1 MTSNKAKFQ
10 EVSQLLEG
18 RGVQL
23 EWQEAEYPEVQADRL
38 EDVVREALAWLAP
51 RYGDGLAVD
60 DSGLFI
66 RSLAGFPGVYSSYA
80 FRTLGN
86 DGILTLLDGVR
97 DREATFETCI
107 GLLEDGESF
116 VFHGASH
123 GTIANRKRG
132 SGGFGFDPI
141 FLPDGST
148 RTFAEMTSSEK
159 NAISHRGR
167 AAEALAAHVRKG
179 G

>member
-1 MTSNKAKFQ
+1 MTSNEAKFQ
-10 EVSQLLEG
+10 EISQLLEEEG
-18 RGVQL
+18 IQL
-23 EWQEAEYPEVQADRL
+23 EWLDVEYTEIQADRL

-80 FRTLGN
+80 FQTLGN

-97 DREATFETCI
+97 DRRAIFETCI
-107 GLLEDGESF
+107 GLLEDGESL
-116 VFHGASH
+116 VFHGQAR
-123 GTIANRKRG
+123 GTIAGRRRG
-132 SGGFGFDPI
+132 PGGFGFDPI
-141 FLPDGST
+141 FVPDGSS
-148 RTFAEMTSSEK
+148 RTFAEMTRSEK
-159 NAISHRGR
+159 TAVSHRGR
-167 AAEALAAHVRKG
+167 AAQALAEHVRKG